1 MECIAETQNI
11 PVMLPACFP
20 VIIPVVENDEQIN
33 EMELLEVI
41 QINDPVY
48 TESIKENTTAPVTS
62 EPVTGIDKVLSCLM
76 MGETF
81 KDMTGSLNAVCAE
94 TVLTIDESGIKSK
107 MVDTA
112 NVAMVDLAISQD
124 VFDVFKLTEPV
135 KIGIDV
141 KQIYNLRTQI
151 KKGSM
156 VLLEVNKRTEPARHG
171 IDRDGKE
178 NTIDEEIEYRYSI
191 SIEGTTTNLTALD
204 INTIRKEP
212 RPPVIEL
219 NTHVDITAGDFIQ
232 GVKDGGKIA
241 DKIALVF
248 DQGSFSMV
256 FEGSTSTMN
265 KTVPV
270 LSYATKDP
278 KVRSLFSLDYIKDM
292 IKVLNK
298 KEIIRINMGNNHPMK
313 LTRGSFGTE
322 TVFLLAPR
330 IEAD

>member
-11 PVMLPACFP
+11 PVMLPAYFP
-20 VIIPVVENDEQIN
+20 VMVPVVLNDEQIN
-33 EMELLEVI
+33 DLNVPEVI
-41 QINDPVY
+41 
-48 TESIKENTTAPVTS
+48 S
-62 EPVTGIDKVLSCLM
+62 EPSEPETRIDKVFSCLM
-76 MGETF
+76 TGETF
-81 KDMTGSLNAVCAE
+81 KDMTGSLNAICAE
-94 TVLTIDESGIKSK
+94 TVLTIDETSGITSK

-112 NVAMVDLAISQD
+112 NVAMVDLAISRD

-141 KQIYNLRTQI
+141 KQVYNTRSMI
-151 KKGSM
+151 KKGSL
-156 VLLEVNKRTEPARHG
+156 VHLEVNKRTEPARHG
-171 IDRDGKE
+171 IDKDGKE
-178 NTIDEEIEYRYSI
+178 NNIEEKIEYRYSI
-191 SIEGTTTNLTALD
+191 SIEGTTTNFTALD

-219 NTHVDITAGDFIQ
+219 GTHVDITAGDFIQ

-241 DKIALVF
+241 DTIALVF

-270 LSYATKDP
+270 LSYTTKDP

-298 KEIIRINMGNNHPMK
+298 KEIIRINMGNDRPMK

-322 TVFLLAPR
+322 TIFLLAPR
-330 IEAD
+330 IEDN